1 MTLFDSLPTPRPAH
15 ASPDALVLSQRAPR
29 PAGLS
34 DTFTTRVDE
43 RMLDVFA
50 RARRPDDPLE
60 LRDLWL
66 GRVEHELGTHAHH
79 PALAELWRDSR
90 RLRLVEPEQ
99 VLRSRATVRFVKE
112 LFNWY
117 FRDDLYGGLRDDARY
132 ILSGGAVDEERWGL
146 PQSLKECIRYAL
158 DRDWYGY
165 SDSRGRYPARE
176 AIAAY
181 ESARL
186 DGVHYG
192 PEHVAMTMGGTF
204 AVSTLAD
211 FVLHDISPSAAPAL
225 CAIPNYPPLV
235 ETIARRHDVQL
246 VPLDSGHGQT
256 SIEPLIAALTP
267 DTPLVLLQTVGN
279 PTGAAVTEEGLA
291 RLVEAASPST
301 VIVLDE
307 CHEWL
312 GEYEKRSAARGAP
325 NVVRVSSLSKTWSAP
340 GLKAGWFLADPAFI
354 AEYYEYASSSF
365 GGPPSFFY
373 TVVEVLARMER
384 WLITGVEEP
393 GPDELKEF
401 ETSYGL
407 DLERLRHAYR
417 TYRTDRRRRVEE
429 LTVLRDAATVRLAQ
443 TPAQVLAP
451 RFSINTAVELPGWDD
466 SYRCFRDVLR
476 ETGVSL
482 FPGILTFC
490 FSGAVMRITTA
501 RPWEQLAPA
510 LDRLGA
516 HLVAGTAPAEVS
528 LRGGQRGVA

>member
-1 MTLFDSLPTPRPAH
+1 MTLFDPAPAPRPRH
-15 ASPDALVLSQRAPR
+15 MSRDALETAGRAPR
-29 PAGLS
+29 PGGIS
-34 DTFTTRVDE
+34 DSFVPRVDE
-43 RMLDVFA
+43 RVLDVFA
-50 RARRPDDPLE
+50 RAREPDNPLE

-66 GRVEHELGTHAHH
+66 GRVEHELRGHARH
-79 PALAELWRDSR
+79 PHLAERWRGSR
-90 RLRLVEPEQ
+90 PLRPVQPDD

-117 FRDDLYGGLRDDARY
+117 FRDDLYGELRDSARY
-132 ILSGGAVDEERWGL
+132 ILSSGAVDEERWGL

-165 SDSRGRYPARE
+165 SDSRGRHPARE

-181 ESARL
+181 ENARV
-186 DGVHYG
+186 DGVRYG

-211 FVLHDISPSAAPAL
+211 FVLHGRPPSGSPAL
-225 CAIPNYPPLV
+225 CATPNYPPLV
-235 ETIARRHDVQL
+235 ETVARRHGVRL
-246 VPLDSGHGQT
+246 VPLASEHGRT
-256 SIEPLIAALTP
+256 SVQPLIDALTP

-291 RLVEAASPST
+291 RLIRAASPST

-312 GEYEKRSAARGAP
+312 GAYEERSAARGAP
-325 NVVRVSSLSKTWSAP
+325 HVVRVSSLSKTWSAP

-384 WLITGVEEP
+384 WLVTGVEDP
-393 GPDELKEF
+393 GPAELKEF
-401 ETSYGL
+401 EASYGL
-407 DLERLRHAYR
+407 GLDRLRQAYR
-417 TYRTDRRRRVEE
+417 AYRTDRLRRIED
-429 LTVLRDAATVRLAQ
+429 LTALRDAATVRLADIS
-443 TPAQVLAP
+443 ARVLPP
-451 RFSINTAVELPGWDD
+451 RFSINTAVEFPDWDD
-466 SYRCFRDVLR
+466 SYRCFRDILR

-490 FSGAVMRITTA
+490 FSGAVMRVTTA
-501 RPWEQLAPA
+501 RPWEELSPA
-510 LDRLGA
+510 IDRLGA
-516 HLVAGTAPAEVS
+516 HLTATAS
-528 LRGGQRGVA
+528 R